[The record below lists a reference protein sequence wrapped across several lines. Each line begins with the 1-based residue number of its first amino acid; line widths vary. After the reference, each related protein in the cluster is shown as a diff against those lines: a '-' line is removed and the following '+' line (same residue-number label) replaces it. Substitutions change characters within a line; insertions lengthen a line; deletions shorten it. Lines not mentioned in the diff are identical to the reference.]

1 MNDRKE
7 TRMKIIWICNVPAIQ
22 SVEVFGRKRSGGSW
36 LEETC
41 NYIKQECNLTYIY
54 PAFDIT
60 QVRSGKGDQVT
71 LYEVPSRKLFQYDSN
86 TKEAYKEI
94 ISKEQP
100 DVIHI
105 WGTELAHSLA
115 AVDAAE
121 ECGMLDCVVVSIQGL
136 TSIIAKHYYADL
148 PEKVIRAKTL
158 YEFLRKDGIKEQRKK
173 FIARGVLEKKILK
186 KVKYVI
192 GRTDWDNICTR
203 NMNPELV
210 YFKCNETMRSCFYG
224 RQWELEKSDSQRIFI
239 SQGSYPI
246 KGLHYAIE
254 SFCEVKKKY
263 PDFQVYVGGA
273 DLLKQDRLIDS
284 IKQSSYARYIE
295 KQIKEKNL
303 ISNIHFLGPLSAEKM
318 LEQYL
323 KARVYVLPSIIENSS
338 NSLCEA
344 MMVGTPVIA
353 SDVGGVKSLLEHG
366 KEGFLYQHDAPYM
379 LAGVIEDLFE
389 DDNLCERLSYAE
401 RERALKRHD
410 RDRIRDDLKDIYV
423 RIIANV

>member
-173 FIARGVLEKKILK
+173 FIARGVLEKKN
-186 KVKYVI
+186 
-192 GRTDWDNICTR
+192 T
-203 NMNPELV
+203 
-210 YFKCNETMRSCFYG
+210 
-224 RQWELEKSDSQRIFI
+224 EKSKICNR
-239 SQGSYPI
+239 
-246 KGLHYAIE
+246 
-254 SFCEVKKKY
+254 
-263 PDFQVYVGGA
+263 
-273 DLLKQDRLIDS
+273 
-284 IKQSSYARYIE
+284 
-295 KQIKEKNL
+295 
-303 ISNIHFLGPLSAEKM
+303 
-318 LEQYL
+318 
-323 KARVYVLPSIIENSS
+323 
-338 NSLCEA
+338 
-344 MMVGTPVIA
+344 
-353 SDVGGVKSLLEHG
+353 
-366 KEGFLYQHDAPYM
+366 
-379 LAGVIEDLFE
+379 
-389 DDNLCERLSYAE
+389 
-401 RERALKRHD
+401 
-410 RDRIRDDLKDIYV
+410 
-423 RIIANV
+423 